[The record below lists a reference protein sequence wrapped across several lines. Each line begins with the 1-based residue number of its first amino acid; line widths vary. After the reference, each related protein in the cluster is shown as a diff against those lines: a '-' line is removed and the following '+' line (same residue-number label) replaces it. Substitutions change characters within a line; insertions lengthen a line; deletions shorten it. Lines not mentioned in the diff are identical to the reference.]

1 MCIYI
6 YIYWTKERHKNMCP
20 CNGSRI
26 NSNYERQLWMPV
38 ANCGPQSLTSNSAT
52 HCYVEQANHSV
63 TTHLSKRI
71 GTSHSLPRTRHNREL
86 ILGGKYSPQLRM
98 ICQWRTMDPDV
109 SQAPPPPTAV
119 TSVLTMRP
127 RPIHQ
132 NGLALSALY
141 YIPDT
146 TVSPFCLV
154 WKDFPL
160 LHVLDA
166 SSKPWNLESNR

>member
-1 MCIYI
+1 
-6 YIYWTKERHKNMCP
+6 MCP

-86 ILGGKYSPQLRM
+86 ILGGKYSPWLRM
-98 ICQWRTMDPDV
+98 M
-109 SQAPPPPTAV
+109 
-119 TSVLTMRP
+119 
-127 RPIHQ
+127 
-132 NGLALSALY
+132 
-141 YIPDT
+141 
-146 TVSPFCLV
+146 
-154 WKDFPL
+154 
-160 LHVLDA
+160 DA
-166 SSKPWNLESNR
+166 SGEPWTPKSHRHLRRPPLWQACSPCDHDPSIKMDWHYPHCITFPTQQWADFVWSGKMFHYFMYSMPVANRGI